1 MRRHE
6 KRPCQAG
13 NVKRLM
19 ILLPVLN
26 EAEGLEAVLRTIP
39 VESIEERGWTSDIVI
54 VDGNSTD
61 LSREIGLAAGC
72 DVLVQPNHGKGEAVR
87 FGFNYAI
94 KNKYDALVM
103 FDADQ
108 TYDPYDMLAML
119 DEPYQGGVIVGNRL
133 NSSMTNDAMS
143 PTNWVG
149 NHLLT
154 WSAVLLYGLEIHDVC
169 SGYWFFHRS
178 ALLRMNL
185 NSIDFEIEAEMYAQ
199 CAISGIPL
207 SNIPVSYGARLGQA
221 KLGSLRDGSSILRK
235 LLVRKLF
242 PKPVEEELGQGKLA
256 FYSNN

>member
-6 KRPCQAG
+6 KRPCQAV

-103 FDADQ
+103 FDA
-108 TYDPYDMLAML
+108 A
-119 DEPYQGGVIVGNRL
+119 EPFFCL
-133 NSSMTNDAMS
+133 C
-143 PTNWVG
+143 
-149 NHLLT
+149 
-154 WSAVLLYGLEIHDVC
+154 SAAG
-169 SGYWFFHRS
+169 
-178 ALLRMNL
+178 
-185 NSIDFEIEAEMYAQ
+185 
-199 CAISGIPL
+199 P
-207 SNIPVSYGARLGQA
+207 
-221 KLGSLRDGSSILRK
+221 
-235 LLVRKLF
+235 
-242 PKPVEEELGQGKLA
+242 
-256 FYSNN
+256 